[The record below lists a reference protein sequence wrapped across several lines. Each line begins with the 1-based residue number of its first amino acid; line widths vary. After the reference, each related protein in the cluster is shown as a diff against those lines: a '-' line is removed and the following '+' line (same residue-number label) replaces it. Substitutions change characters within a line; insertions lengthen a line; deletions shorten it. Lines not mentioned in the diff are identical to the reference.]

1 MWGSRRQ
8 APPPKSGR
16 IYNQRVK
23 HAALSGLRSHDLR
36 HTAATLALQE
46 GIHPRVVQEMLGHA
60 RISQTL
66 DTYSHVS
73 PNMQAEAAEKLDSAL
88 F

>member
-1 MWGSRRQ
+1 ML
-8 APPPKSGR
+8 PPWKSGR
-16 IYNQRVK
+16 IFKRLAK
-23 HAALSGLRSHDLR
+23 RAGFSSSRFHDLR
-36 HTAATLALQE
+36 HPAATLVLQE

-66 DTYSHVS
+66 DTYSHVL

>member
-1 MWGSRRQ
+1 MKEWADLQ
-8 APPPKSGR
+8 PGR
-16 IYNQRVK
+16 KR
-23 HAALSGLRSHDLR
+23 AGLSGFRFHDLR
-36 HTAATLALQE
+36 HTAATLAIQE

-66 DTYSHVS
+66 DTYSHVL
-73 PNMQAEAAEKLDSAL
+73 PIMQVEVAEKLDSAL

>member
-1 MWGSRRQ
+1 
-8 APPPKSGR
+8 
-16 IYNQRVK
+16 
-23 HAALSGLRSHDLR
+23 
-36 HTAATLALQE
+36 
-46 GIHPRVVQEMLGHA
+46 VVQEMLGHA

-66 DTYSHVS
+66 DTYSHVL

>member
-1 MWGSRRQ
+1 ML
-8 APPPKSGR
+8 
-16 IYNQRVK
+16 Y
-23 HAALSGLRSHDLR
+23 DLR

-46 GIHPRVVQEMLGHA
+46 GIHPRVVQAMFGHA

-66 DTYSHVS
+66 DIYSHVS
-73 PNMQAEAAEKLDSAL
+73 PNMQAEAAEMLDSAL